1 MKKKPIYLLCAAC
14 LAWSCTNDPT
24 ADPAGLA
31 GTSSGELV
39 PVSLELRM
47 TDFAAPPTR
56 ATQNIRATAPGGG
69 TALVDAEIS
78 APQPASRTRTGGS
91 GEFTIP
97 DDQKVFRLDILQFN
111 GTGTQAQLVKKATY
125 TSEDGDYTR
134 YEFSKLK
141 LIASSEKNR
150 IVILGN
156 ADPALAEKLQEKTS
170 GTEGTK
176 YESLLQERISRTGET
191 DTSFPLVPR
200 NQTDLPVFSGMA
212 VTIVASGSQIGVELM
227 RNVAKVNFS
236 FFLTE
241 PMRKAYDEWDIV
253 LNTIPPASFYI
264 PQAYEAPFPELQITD
279 PYYSRVLGKDV
290 ASPKDADTPLHLPA
304 AENLYLPVNLQYS
317 VPGTVVSTR
326 YLNAPVFATSL
337 QLLGKKVEG
346 SSITQTVLYMIPLGA
361 NFTDDYSIR
370 PNNAINYRITL
381 VSDSP
386 DDSSVVKFI
395 AGKFAGKFRQYKNP
409 ADGSQCWGYPDELE
423 VWPTDVEYVRY
434 PDDSGSDYTGSGTWM
449 PWAAVANLAN
459 IPTGM
464 TDGLANTQKLCTTQ
478 SHWSVPTAAYMCYRQ
493 LNGLTAPLENPAPN
507 MWFLPAI
514 HQLVGI
520 YVAGGS
526 QVAAMQPYYW
536 SSTFLGEAASM
547 QKSYRIGKNGLVEA
561 PPLTPPS
568 GQPEKAAVRGC
579 RIPPPVELAPKT
591 SRQQTKAQ

>member
-78 APQPASRTRTGGS
+78 APKPASRTRTGGS

-141 LIASSEKNR
+141 LIASSEKTR

-290 ASPKDADTPLHLPA
+290 ASPENADTPLHLPA

-337 QLLGKKVEG
+337 QLLGKKKENN
-346 SSITQTVLYMIPLGA
+346 SITQTVLYMIPLGA

-409 ADGSQCWGYPDELE
+409 ADGSECWGYTDELE
-423 VWPTDVEYVRY
+423 VWPTDVEYV
-434 PDDSGSDYTGSGTWM
+434 PSSGDSRDYGTWV
-449 PWAAVANLAN
+449 PWATVYVNSP
-459 IPTGM
+459 PTGM
-464 TDGLANTQKLCTTQ
+464 ADGLANTQTLCKEQGTW
-478 SHWSVPTAAYMCYRQ
+478 SHPIPAYMCYSQ

-536 SSTFLGEAASM
+536 SSTFLGGTPMRQE
-547 QKSYRIGKNGLVEA
+547 SYRIGKNGLVKA
-561 PPLTPPS
+561 IQFSNPNKT
-568 GQPEKAAVRGC
+568 EKAAVRGC
-579 RIPPPVELAPKT
+579 RIPPPPL
-591 SRQQTKAQ
+591 S

>member
-111 GTGTQAQLVKKATY
+111 GTGTQAQLVKKAAY
-125 TSEDGDYTR
+125 TSKDGDYTR
-134 YEFSKLK
+134 YEFSKLE
-141 LIASSEKNR
+141 LVDSDTEKNR

-200 NQTDLPVFSGMA
+200 NQTDVPVFSGMA

-290 ASPKDADTPLHLPA
+290 ASPENADTPLHLPA

-337 QLLGKKVEG
+337 QLLGKKKENN
-346 SSITQTVLYMIPLGA
+346 SITQTVLYMIPLGA

-409 ADGSQCWGYPDELE
+409 ADGSECWGYTDELE
-423 VWPTDVEYVRY
+423 VWPTDVEYV
-434 PDDSGSDYTGSGTWM
+434 PSPGDSRDYGTWV
-449 PWAAVANLAN
+449 PWAVVPVANT
-459 IPTGM
+459 PTGM
-464 TDGLANTQKLCTTQ
+464 ADGLANTQTLCKDQNTW
-478 SHWSVPTAAYMCYRQ
+478 SHPIAAYMCYRQ
-493 LNGLTAPLENPAPN
+493 LNGLTTPLENPAPN

-536 SSTFLGEAASM
+536 SSTFLGGVASM
-547 QKSYRIGKNGLVEA
+547 QQSYRIGKNGMVETKINSA
-561 PPLTPPS
+561 NT
-568 GQPEKAAVRGC
+568 KAAVRGC
-579 RIPPPVELAPKT
+579 RIPPP
-591 SRQQTKAQ
+591 R

>member
-111 GTGTQAQLVKKATY
+111 GTGTQAQLVKKAAY

-134 YEFSKLK
+134 YEFSKLQ
-141 LIASSEKNR
+141 LMDSGTEKNR

-241 PMRKAYDEWDIV
+241 PMRKAYDQWDIV

-290 ASPKDADTPLHLPA
+290 ASPENADTPLHLPA

-346 SSITQTVLYMIPLGA
+346 SSITQTVVYMIPLGA

-395 AGKFAGKFRQYKNP
+395 AGKFAGKFRQYTNP

-423 VWPTDVEYVRY
+423 VWPTDVEYV
-434 PDDSGSDYTGSGTWM
+434 PSPGDSRDYGTWV
-449 PWAAVANLAN
+449 PWAVVPVANT
-459 IPTGM
+459 PTGM
-464 TDGLANTQKLCTTQ
+464 ADGLANTQTLCKDQNTW
-478 SHWSVPTAAYMCYRQ
+478 SHPIAAYMCYRQ
-493 LNGLTAPLENPAPN
+493 LNGLTTPLENPAPN

-536 SSTFLGEAASM
+536 SSTFLGGVASM
-547 QKSYRIGKNGLVEA
+547 QQSYRIGKNGMVETKINSA
-561 PPLTPPS
+561 NT
-568 GQPEKAAVRGC
+568 KAAVRGC
-579 RIPPPVELAPKT
+579 RIPPP
-591 SRQQTKAQ
+591 R

>member
-78 APQPASRTRTGGS
+78 APNPASRTRTGGS

-141 LIASSEKNR
+141 LIASSEKTR

-290 ASPKDADTPLHLPA
+290 ASPENADTPLHLPA

-337 QLLGKKVEG
+337 QLLGKKKENN
-346 SSITQTVLYMIPLGA
+346 SITQTVLYMIPLGA

-409 ADGSQCWGYPDELE
+409 ADGSECWGYTDELE
-423 VWPTDVEYVRY
+423 VWPTDVEYV
-434 PDDSGSDYTGSGTWM
+434 PSSGDSRDYGTWV
-449 PWAAVANLAN
+449 PWATVYVNSP
-459 IPTGM
+459 PTGM
-464 TDGLANTQKLCTTQ
+464 ADGLANTQTLCKDQGTW
-478 SHWSVPTAAYMCYRQ
+478 SHPIPAYMCYSQ

-536 SSTFLGEAASM
+536 SSTFLGGTPMRQE
-547 QKSYRIGKNGLVEA
+547 SYRIGKNGLVKA
-561 PPLTPPS
+561 IQFSNPNKT
-568 GQPEKAAVRGC
+568 EKAAVRGC
-579 RIPPPVELAPKT
+579 SIPPNNIP
-591 SRQQTKAQ
+591 AQENRAEKPRKPQ

>member
-69 TALVDAEIS
+69 TALVDAEIY

-125 TSEDGDYTR
+125 TSGDGDYTR

-200 NQTDLPVFSGMA
+200 NQTDVPVFSGMA

-290 ASPKDADTPLHLPA
+290 ASPKDADTPLDVHA

-337 QLLGKKVEG
+337 QLLGKKKENN
-346 SSITQTVLYMIPLGA
+346 SITQTVLYMIPLGA

-409 ADGSQCWGYPDELE
+409 ADGSQCWGYTDELE
-423 VWPTDVEYVRY
+423 VWPTDVEYV
-434 PDDSGSDYTGSGTWM
+434 PSPGDSRNYGTWV
-449 PWAAVANLAN
+449 PWAVVPVANT
-459 IPTGM
+459 PTGM
-464 TDGLANTQKLCTTQ
+464 ADGLANTQTLCKNQNTW
-478 SHWSVPTAAYMCYRQ
+478 SHPIAAYMCYRQ

-536 SSTFLGEAASM
+536 SSTFLGGVASM
-547 QKSYRIGKNGLVEA
+547 QQSYRIGKNGMVETKINSA
-561 PPLTPPS
+561 NT
-568 GQPEKAAVRGC
+568 KAAVRGC
-579 RIPPPVELAPKT
+579 RISPP
-591 SRQQTKAQ
+591 R

>member
-78 APQPASRTRTGGS
+78 APKPATRTGGS

-125 TSEDGDYTR
+125 ISEDGDYTR
-134 YEFSKLK
+134 YEFSKLE
-141 LIASSEKNR
+141 LVDSDTEKNR

-290 ASPKDADTPLHLPA
+290 ASPKDADTPLDVPA

-337 QLLGKKVEG
+337 QLLGKKKEN

-395 AGKFAGKFRQYKNP
+395 AGKFAGKFEKYRNP
-409 ADGSQCWGYPDELE
+409 ADGSQCWGYTDELE
-423 VWPTDVEYVRY
+423 VWPTDVEYV
-434 PDDSGSDYTGSGTWM
+434 PSSGDSRDYGTWV
-449 PWAAVANLAN
+449 PWATVYVNSP
-459 IPTGM
+459 PTGM
-464 TDGLANTQKLCTTQ
+464 TDGLANTQTLCKEQGT
-478 SHWSVPTAAYMCYRQ
+478 WSYPIPAYMCYSQ
-493 LNGLTAPLENPAPN
+493 LNGLTTPLENPAPN

-536 SSTFLGEAASM
+536 SSTFLGGSPMSQE
-547 QKSYRIGKNGLVEA
+547 SYRIGKNGLVKA
-561 PPLTPPS
+561 IQFSNPTKT
-568 GQPEKAAVRGC
+568 EKAAVRGC
-579 RIPPPVELAPKT
+579 RIPPP
-591 SRQQTKAQ
+591 R

>member
-78 APQPASRTRTGGS
+78 APKPASRTRTGGS

-141 LIASSEKNR
+141 LIASSEKTR

-290 ASPKDADTPLHLPA
+290 ASPENADTPLHLPA

-337 QLLGKKVEG
+337 QLLGKKKENN
-346 SSITQTVLYMIPLGA
+346 SITQTVLYMIPLGA

-409 ADGSQCWGYPDELE
+409 ADGSECWGYTDELE
-423 VWPTDVEYVRY
+423 VWPTDVEYV
-434 PDDSGSDYTGSGTWM
+434 PSSGDSRDYGTWV
-449 PWAAVANLAN
+449 PWATVYVNSP
-459 IPTGM
+459 PTGM
-464 TDGLANTQKLCTTQ
+464 ADGLANTQTLCKEQGTW
-478 SHWSVPTAAYMCYRQ
+478 SHPIPAYMCYSQ

-536 SSTFLGEAASM
+536 SSTFLGGTPMRQE
-547 QKSYRIGKNGLVEA
+547 SYRIGKNGLVKA
-561 PPLTPPS
+561 IQFSNPNKT
-568 GQPEKAAVRGC
+568 EKAAVRGC

>member
-78 APQPASRTRTGGS
+78 APKPASRTRTGGS

-141 LIASSEKNR
+141 LIASSEKTR

-290 ASPKDADTPLHLPA
+290 ASPENADTPLHLPA

-337 QLLGKKVEG
+337 QLLGKKKENN
-346 SSITQTVLYMIPLGA
+346 SITQTVLYMIPLGA

-409 ADGSQCWGYPDELE
+409 ADGSECWGYTDELE
-423 VWPTDVEYVRY
+423 VWPTDVEYV
-434 PDDSGSDYTGSGTWM
+434 PSSGDSRDYGTWV
-449 PWAAVANLAN
+449 PWATVYVNSP
-459 IPTGM
+459 PTGM
-464 TDGLANTQKLCTTQ
+464 ADGLANTQTLCKEQGTW
-478 SHWSVPTAAYMCYRQ
+478 SHPIPAYMCYSQ

-536 SSTFLGEAASM
+536 SSTFLGGTPMRQE
-547 QKSYRIGKNGLVEA
+547 SYRIGKNGLVKA
-561 PPLTPPS
+561 IQFSNPNKT
-568 GQPEKAAVRGC
+568 EKAAVRGC
-579 RIPPPVELAPKT
+579 RIPPP
-591 SRQQTKAQ
+591 R

>member
-111 GTGTQAQLVKKATY
+111 GTGTQAQLVKKAAY
-125 TSEDGDYTR
+125 ISEDGDYTR
-134 YEFSKLK
+134 YEFSKLQ
-141 LIASSEKNR
+141 LMDSSTEKNR

-241 PMRKAYDEWDIV
+241 PMRKAYDRWDIV

-279 PYYSRVLGKDV
+279 PYYSRVLGVDV
-290 ASPKDADTPLHLPA
+290 ASPENADTPLHLPA

-346 SSITQTVLYMIPLGA
+346 SSITQTVVYMIPLGA

-409 ADGSQCWGYPDELE
+409 ADGSQCWGYTDELE
-423 VWPTDVEYVRY
+423 VWPTDVEYTPY
-434 PDDSGSDYTGSGTWM
+434 AGDTGDYGTWV
-449 PWAAVANLAN
+449 PWAVVPVADT
-459 IPTGM
+459 PTGM
-464 TDGLANTQKLCTTQ
+464 ADGLANTQTLCKNQ
-478 SHWSVPTAAYMCYRQ
+478 STWSYPIAAYMCYRQ
-493 LNGLTAPLENPAPN
+493 LNGLTAPLTTPAPN

-536 SSTFLGEAASM
+536 SSTFLGGAPMNQE
-547 QKSYRIGKNGLVEA
+547 SYRIGKNGMVETKKISA
-561 PPLTPPS
+561 TT
-568 GQPEKAAVRGC
+568 KAAVRGC

-591 SRQQTKAQ
+591 SRQQAKTQ

>member
-111 GTGTQAQLVKKATY
+111 GTGTQAQLVKKAAY
-125 TSEDGDYTR
+125 ISEDGDYTR
-134 YEFSKLK
+134 YEFSKLE

-156 ADPALAEKLQEKTS
+156 ADPALAGKLQEKTS

-241 PMRKAYDEWDIV
+241 PMLKAYDEWDIV

-279 PYYSRVLGKDV
+279 PYYSRVLGVDV
-290 ASPKDADTPLHLPA
+290 ASPENADTPLLA

-423 VWPTDVEYVRY
+423 VWPTDVEYV
-434 PDDSGSDYTGSGTWM
+434 PSSGDSRDYGTWV
-449 PWAAVANLAN
+449 PWATVYVNSP
-459 IPTGM
+459 PTGM
-464 TDGLANTQKLCTTQ
+464 ADGLANTQTLCKEQGTW
-478 SHWSVPTAAYMCYRQ
+478 SHPIPAYMCYSQ

-536 SSTFLGEAASM
+536 SSTFLGGAASM

-579 RIPPPVELAPKT
+579 RIPPPPL
-591 SRQQTKAQ
+591 S

>member
-69 TALVDAEIS
+69 TTLVDAEIS
-78 APQPASRTRTGGS
+78 APKPASRTRTGGS

-125 TSEDGDYTR
+125 TSNDGDYTR
-134 YEFSKLK
+134 YEFSGLE
-141 LIASSEKNR
+141 LMDSGTEKNR

-176 YESLLQERISRTGET
+176 YESLLQERISRTGDTGDT

-200 NQTDLPVFSGMA
+200 NQTDVPVFSGMA

-241 PMRKAYDEWDIV
+241 PMRKAYDQWDIV

-279 PYYSRVLGKDV
+279 PYYSRVLGEDV
-290 ASPKDADTPLHLPA
+290 ASPENADTPLHLPA

-346 SSITQTVLYMIPLGA
+346 SSITQTVVYMIPLGA

-409 ADGSQCWGYPDELE
+409 ADGSECWGYTDELE
-423 VWPTDVEYVRY
+423 VWPTDVEYV
-434 PDDSGSDYTGSGTWM
+434 PSPGDSRDYGTWV
-449 PWAAVANLAN
+449 PWAVVPVANT
-459 IPTGM
+459 PTGM
-464 TDGLANTQKLCTTQ
+464 ADGLANTQTLCKDQNTW
-478 SHWSVPTAAYMCYRQ
+478 SHPIAAYMCYRQ
-493 LNGLTAPLENPAPN
+493 LNGLTTPLENPAPN

-536 SSTFLGEAASM
+536 SSTFLGGVASM
-547 QKSYRIGKNGLVEA
+547 QQSYRIGKNGMVETKINSA
-561 PPLTPPS
+561 NT
-568 GQPEKAAVRGC
+568 KAAVRGC
-579 RIPPPVELAPKT
+579 RISPPPL
-591 SRQQTKAQ
+591 S

>member
-111 GTGTQAQLVKKATY
+111 GTGTQAQLVKKAAY
-125 TSEDGDYTR
+125 ISEDGDYTR
-134 YEFSKLK
+134 YEFSGLELVDSGKD
-141 LIASSEKNR
+141 KNR

-156 ADPALAEKLQEKTS
+156 ADPALAGKLQEKTS

-212 VTIVASGSQIGVELM
+212 VTIVTSGSQIGVELM

-279 PYYSRVLGKDV
+279 PYYSRVLGVGV
-290 ASPKDADTPLHLPA
+290 ASPGNADTPLLVPA

-317 VPGTVVSTR
+317 
-326 YLNAPVFATSL
+326 LSL
-337 QLLGKKVEG
+337 
-346 SSITQTVLYMIPLGA
+346 
-361 NFTDDYSIR
+361 
-370 PNNAINYRITL
+370 
-381 VSDSP
+381 
-386 DDSSVVKFI
+386 
-395 AGKFAGKFRQYKNP
+395 
-409 ADGSQCWGYPDELE
+409 
-423 VWPTDVEYVRY
+423 
-434 PDDSGSDYTGSGTWM
+434 
-449 PWAAVANLAN
+449 
-459 IPTGM
+459 
-464 TDGLANTQKLCTTQ
+464 
-478 SHWSVPTAAYMCYRQ
+478 
-493 LNGLTAPLENPAPN
+493 
-507 MWFLPAI
+507 I
-514 HQLVGI
+514 HI
-520 YVAGGS
+520 
-526 QVAAMQPYYW
+526 
-536 SSTFLGEAASM
+536 
-547 QKSYRIGKNGLVEA
+547 
-561 PPLTPPS
+561 
-568 GQPEKAAVRGC
+568 
-579 RIPPPVELAPKT
+579 
-591 SRQQTKAQ
+591 

>member
-125 TSEDGDYTR
+125 ISEDGDYTR
-134 YEFSKLK
+134 YEFSKLE

-156 ADPALAEKLQEKTS
+156 ADSALAEKLQEKTS

-200 NQTDLPVFSGMA
+200 NQTDVPVFSGMA

-241 PMRKAYDEWDIV
+241 PMRKAYDQWDIV

-279 PYYSRVLGKDV
+279 PYYSRVLGVDV
-290 ASPKDADTPLHLPA
+290 ASPENADTPLYVPA

-395 AGKFAGKFRQYKNP
+395 AGKFAGKFHQYENP
-409 ADGSQCWGYPDELE
+409 ADGSQCWGYTDELE
-423 VWPTDVEYVRY
+423 VWPTDVEYV
-434 PDDSGSDYTGSGTWM
+434 PSTGDSRDYGTWV
-449 PWAAVANLAN
+449 PWATVKVDSP
-459 IPTGM
+459 PTGM
-464 TDGLANTQKLCTTQ
+464 ADGLANTQTLCQDSGT
-478 SHWSVPTAAYMCYRQ
+478 WSYPIAAYMCYSQ

-536 SSTFLGEAASM
+536 SSTFLGGAPMRQE
-547 QKSYRIGKNGLVEA
+547 SYRIGKNGRVEA
-561 PPLTPPS
+561 IQFTNPTKT
-568 GQPEKAAVRGC
+568 EKAAVRGC
-579 RIPPPVELAPKT
+579 RIPPPVELAPET
-591 SRQQTKAQ
+591 SRQQAKTQ

>member
-111 GTGTQAQLVKKATY
+111 GTGTQAQLVKKAAY
-125 TSEDGDYTR
+125 TSKDGDYTR
-134 YEFSKLK
+134 YEFSKLE
-141 LIASSEKNR
+141 LVDSDTEKNR

-200 NQTDLPVFSGMA
+200 NQTDVPVFSGMA

-241 PMRKAYDEWDIV
+241 PMRKAYDQWDIV

-290 ASPKDADTPLHLPA
+290 ASPENADTPLHLPA

-337 QLLGKKVEG
+337 QLLGKKKENN
-346 SSITQTVLYMIPLGA
+346 SITQTVLYMIPLGA

-409 ADGSQCWGYPDELE
+409 ADGSECWGYTDELE
-423 VWPTDVEYVRY
+423 VWPTDVEYV
-434 PDDSGSDYTGSGTWM
+434 PSSGDSRDYGTWV
-449 PWAAVANLAN
+449 PWAVVPVANT
-459 IPTGM
+459 PTGM
-464 TDGLANTQKLCTTQ
+464 ADGLANTQTLCKDQNTW
-478 SHWSVPTAAYMCYRQ
+478 SHPIAAYMCYRQ
-493 LNGLTAPLENPAPN
+493 LNGLTTPLENPAPN

-536 SSTFLGEAASM
+536 SSTFLGGVASM
-547 QKSYRIGKNGLVEA
+547 QQSYRIGKNGMVETKINSA
-561 PPLTPPS
+561 NT
-568 GQPEKAAVRGC
+568 KAAVRGC
-579 RIPPPVELAPKT
+579 RIPPPVELAPET
-591 SRQQTKAQ
+591 SRQQAKTQ

>member
-111 GTGTQAQLVKKATY
+111 GTGTQAQLVKKAAY
-125 TSEDGDYTR
+125 ISEDGDYTR
-134 YEFSKLK
+134 YEFSKLE

-156 ADPALAEKLQEKTS
+156 ADPALAGKLQEKTS

-241 PMRKAYDEWDIV
+241 PMLKAYDEWDIV

-279 PYYSRVLGKDV
+279 PYYSRVLGVDV
-290 ASPKDADTPLHLPA
+290 ASPENADTPLLA

-423 VWPTDVEYVRY
+423 VWPTDVEYV
-434 PDDSGSDYTGSGTWM
+434 PSSGDSRDYGTWV
-449 PWAAVANLAN
+449 PWATVYVNSP
-459 IPTGM
+459 PTGM
-464 TDGLANTQKLCTTQ
+464 ADGLANTQTLCKEQGTW
-478 SHWSVPTAAYMCYRQ
+478 SHPIPAYMCYSQ

-536 SSTFLGEAASM
+536 SSTFLGGAASM

-579 RIPPPVELAPKT
+579 RIPPPVELAP
-591 SRQQTKAQ
+591 

>member
-111 GTGTQAQLVKKATY
+111 GTGTQAQLVKKAAY
-125 TSEDGDYTR
+125 TSKDGDYTR
-134 YEFSKLK
+134 YEFSKLE
-141 LIASSEKNR
+141 LVDSDTEKNR

-200 NQTDLPVFSGMA
+200 NQTDVPVFSGMA

-290 ASPKDADTPLHLPA
+290 ASPENADTPLHLPA

-337 QLLGKKVEG
+337 QLLGKKKENN
-346 SSITQTVLYMIPLGA
+346 SITQTVLYMIPLGA

-409 ADGSQCWGYPDELE
+409 ADGSECWGYTDELE
-423 VWPTDVEYVRY
+423 VWPTDVEYV
-434 PDDSGSDYTGSGTWM
+434 PSPGDSRDYGTWV
-449 PWAAVANLAN
+449 PWAVVPVANT
-459 IPTGM
+459 PTGM
-464 TDGLANTQKLCTTQ
+464 ADGLANTQTLCKDQNTW
-478 SHWSVPTAAYMCYRQ
+478 SHPIAAYMCYRQ
-493 LNGLTAPLENPAPN
+493 LNGLTTPLENPAPN

-536 SSTFLGEAASM
+536 SSTFLGGVASM
-547 QKSYRIGKNGLVEA
+547 QQSYRIGKNGMVETKINSA
-561 PPLTPPS
+561 NT
-568 GQPEKAAVRGC
+568 KAAVRGC
-579 RIPPPVELAPKT
+579 RIPPPVELAPET
-591 SRQQTKAQ
+591 SRQQAKAQ

>member
-78 APQPASRTRTGGS
+78 APQPASPGRGRRQRGIHNPRRPESIQARHPAVQRHRHPGATGQKSGLYLRGRRLYALRILRTGVG
-91 GEFTIP
+91 GLR
-97 DDQKVFRLDILQFN
+97 Q
-111 GTGTQAQLVKKATY
+111 G
-125 TSEDGDYTR
+125 
-134 YEFSKLK
+134 
-141 LIASSEKNR
+141 KNR

-156 ADPALAEKLQEKTS
+156 ADPALAGKLQEKTS

-212 VTIVASGSQIGVELM
+212 VTIVTSGSQIGVELM

-279 PYYSRVLGKDV
+279 PYYSRVLGVGV
-290 ASPKDADTPLHLPA
+290 ASPGNADTPLLVPA

-337 QLLGKKVEG
+337 QLLGKKTAG
-346 SSITQTVLYMIPLGA
+346 SSITQTVVYMIPLGA

-395 AGKFAGKFRQYKNP
+395 AGKFAGKFEKYQNP
-409 ADGSQCWGYPDELE
+409 ADNSECWGYTDELE
-423 VWPTDVEYVRY
+423 VWPTDVEYV
-434 PDDSGSDYTGSGTWM
+434 PSPGDSRDYGTWV
-449 PWAAVANLAN
+449 PWAVVLVANT
-459 IPTGM
+459 PTGM
-464 TDGLANTQKLCTTQ
+464 ADGLANTQTLCQDSGTW
-478 SHWSVPTAAYMCYRQ
+478 SHPIPAYMCYKQ
-493 LNGLTAPLENPAPN
+493 LNGLTEPLPSPAPN

-536 SSTFLGEAASM
+536 SSTFLGGVASM
-547 QKSYRIGKNGLVEA
+547 QQSYRIGKNGLVEA
-561 PPLTPPS
+561 KTNS
-568 GQPEKAAVRGC
+568 ANIKAAVRGC
-579 RIPPPVELAPKT
+579 RIPPPVELAPET
-591 SRQQTKAQ
+591 SRQQTKTQ

>member
-1 MKKKPIYLLCAAC
+1 
-14 LAWSCTNDPT
+14 
-24 ADPAGLA
+24 
-31 GTSSGELV
+31 
-39 PVSLELRM
+39 M

-111 GTGTQAQLVKKATY
+111 GTGTQAQLVKKRLISPRTATIRV
-125 TSEDGDYTR
+125 TNSQDWSWWTPARKKQDR
-134 YEFSKLK
+134 YSGQRRSGPGGET
-141 LIASSEKNR
+141 A
-150 IVILGN
+150 G
-156 ADPALAEKLQEKTS
+156 KTS

-212 VTIVASGSQIGVELM
+212 VTIVTSGSQIGVELM

-279 PYYSRVLGKDV
+279 PYYSRVLGVGV
-290 ASPKDADTPLHLPA
+290 ASPGNADTPLLVPA

-337 QLLGKKVEG
+337 QLLGK
-346 SSITQTVLYMIPLGA
+346 
-361 NFTDDYSIR
+361 R
-370 PNNAINYRITL
+370 P
-381 VSDSP
+381 
-386 DDSSVVKFI
+386 
-395 AGKFAGKFRQYKNP
+395 Q
-409 ADGSQCWGYPDELE
+409 
-423 VWPTDVEYVRY
+423 
-434 PDDSGSDYTGSGTWM
+434 
-449 PWAAVANLAN
+449 
-459 IPTGM
+459 
-464 TDGLANTQKLCTTQ
+464 
-478 SHWSVPTAAYMCYRQ
+478 
-493 LNGLTAPLENPAPN
+493 
-507 MWFLPAI
+507 
-514 HQLVGI
+514 
-520 YVAGGS
+520 
-526 QVAAMQPYYW
+526 
-536 SSTFLGEAASM
+536 
-547 QKSYRIGKNGLVEA
+547 
-561 PPLTPPS
+561 
-568 GQPEKAAVRGC
+568 AVR
-579 RIPPPVELAPKT
+579 
-591 SRQQTKAQ
+591 

>member
-111 GTGTQAQLVKKATY
+111 GTGTQAQLVKKAAY
-125 TSEDGDYTR
+125 TSKDGDYTR
-134 YEFSKLK
+134 YEFSKLE
-141 LIASSEKNR
+141 LVDSDTEKNR

-200 NQTDLPVFSGMA
+200 NQTDVPVFSGMA

-290 ASPKDADTPLHLPA
+290 ASPENADTPLHLPA

-337 QLLGKKVEG
+337 QLLGKKKENN
-346 SSITQTVLYMIPLGA
+346 SITQTVLYMIPLGA

-409 ADGSQCWGYPDELE
+409 ADGSECWGYTDELE
-423 VWPTDVEYVRY
+423 VWPTDVEYV
-434 PDDSGSDYTGSGTWM
+434 PSPGDSRDYGTWV
-449 PWAAVANLAN
+449 PWAVVPVANT
-459 IPTGM
+459 PTGM
-464 TDGLANTQKLCTTQ
+464 ADGLANTQTLCKDQNTW
-478 SHWSVPTAAYMCYRQ
+478 SHPIAAYMCYRQ
-493 LNGLTAPLENPAPN
+493 LNGLTTPLENPAPN

-536 SSTFLGEAASM
+536 SSTFLGGVASM
-547 QKSYRIGKNGLVEA
+547 QQSYRIGKNGMVETKINSA
-561 PPLTPPS
+561 NT
-568 GQPEKAAVRGC
+568 KAAVRGC
-579 RIPPPVELAPKT
+579 RIPPPPL
-591 SRQQTKAQ
+591 S

>member
-111 GTGTQAQLVKKATY
+111 GTGTQAQLVKKAAY
-125 TSEDGDYTR
+125 TSKDGDYTR
-134 YEFSKLK
+134 YEFSKLE
-141 LIASSEKNR
+141 LVDSDTEKNR

-200 NQTDLPVFSGMA
+200 NQTDVPVFSGMA

-290 ASPKDADTPLHLPA
+290 ASPENADTPLQVPA

-337 QLLGKKVEG
+337 QLLGKKKENN
-346 SSITQTVLYMIPLGA
+346 SITQTVLYMIPLGA

-409 ADGSQCWGYPDELE
+409 ADGSECWGYTDELE
-423 VWPTDVEYVRY
+423 VWPTDVEYV
-434 PDDSGSDYTGSGTWM
+434 PSPGDSRDYGTWV
-449 PWAAVANLAN
+449 PWAVVPVANT
-459 IPTGM
+459 PTGM
-464 TDGLANTQKLCTTQ
+464 ADGLANTQTLCKDQNTW
-478 SHWSVPTAAYMCYRQ
+478 SHPIAAYMCYRQ
-493 LNGLTAPLENPAPN
+493 LNGLTTPLENPAPN

-536 SSTFLGEAASM
+536 SSTFLGGVASM
-547 QKSYRIGKNGLVEA
+547 QQSYRIGKNGMVETKINSA
-561 PPLTPPS
+561 NT
-568 GQPEKAAVRGC
+568 KAAVRGC
-579 RIPPPVELAPKT
+579 RIPPP
-591 SRQQTKAQ
+591 R